1 MEDEIVRVVSK
12 ISTSPLSSVDD
23 AIAVFIEYRQ
33 DHLEEEY
40 RKEQETLSSLKA
52 ALNSR
57 KKQKTLLEEQ
67 REKEKQEQERQR
79 IADEVQRMKMHDERD
94 RISEISGSV
103 LSPAEIEKYSTILHT
118 TDGDP
123 AELISPAIAKVQA
136 AYGRPL
142 PEKGAW
148 WITMFLLN
156 QYAAAHPNEEEA
168 HV

>member
-1 MEDEIVRVVSK
+1 MEDEIVKAVSSLT
-12 ISTSPLSSVDD
+12 STSPGSVDE
-23 AIAVFIEYRQ
+23 AIAAFIEYRQ
-33 DHLEEEY
+33 NLLDQEQTTLSSIKSALDQRKKYRTLVEDMA
-40 RKEQETLSSLKA
+40 RKEQRE
-52 ALNSR
+52 R
-57 KKQKTLLEEQ
+57 EQ
-67 REKEKQEQERQR
+67 QE